1 MSALPFGVDISSYQG
16 ANINYDL
23 MKQKTKF
30 VAVRAGISW
39 GFEDPV
45 FAQSWQALKGH
56 NRIAYHVVYPSQDAI
71 RQADWCLD
79 IINRAGVDWRFDRI
93 ALDLELDQS
102 QTRARI
108 TQVTLDMMERLKS
121 ATGRYPLLYSRAS
134 WVDTYMT
141 VKDDRLKLGDWWL
154 ANYPPKGSA
163 PGVEHPGPPILPRG
177 ITSYLIHQTSE
188 TGIGKNVGLPS
199 GAIDTNRWN
208 GTLEDVQAYFG
219 LTEQEPE
226 PPVDP
231 PTDPEP
237 DPPTQPKAY
246 KATVTAN
253 VLNVRKAPQDIV
265 VGSLKRGAE
274 VEVLDEQDA
283 WRKLGHQLWVSGEWL
298 KRIANAPDPQPQPDL
313 VPYVLWGQRDARWAS
328 DRMGASNITLGQQ
341 GCLVTAV
348 ASVMASYGID
358 TDPKRYNGRLSSEG
372 GYLAPNLM
380 YWQMP
385 RIFWGVK
392 LTEYELFAGGTGW
405 QRSVDTILS
414 SRRPVLAMVDMIP
427 GGAFNQHWVT
437 IVGKRG
443 NDYIIT
449 DPWTADLVPLTRYEN
464 KIYRLAGY
472 SRD

>member
-1 MSALPFGVDISSYQG
+1 MKPIIDISAWQPPTH
-16 ANINYDL
+16 INYDRL
-23 MKQKTKF
+23 ANEVSGVILRVAYGTRADIHFATHYRELRARGVPIGAYHYIVEYKTVTEQITTAMTALGDRKLQLGF
-30 VAVRAGISW
+30 WVDVELEPNATPLRAVTAVAYTREIETRLGYKAGIYTSASMW
-39 GFEDPV
+39 RSIFGSSNPLSDRDLWV
-45 FAQSWQALKGH
+45 
-56 NRIAYHVVYPSQDAI
+56 AYY
-71 RQADWCLD
+71 
-79 IINRAGVDWRFDRI
+79 
-93 ALDLELDQS
+93 
-102 QTRARI
+102 T
-108 TQVTLDMMERLKS
+108 
-121 ATGRYPLLYSRAS
+121 TGN
-134 WVDTYMT
+134 T
-141 VKDDRLKLGDWWL
+141 
-154 ANYPPKGSA
+154 
-163 PGVEHPGPPILPRG
+163 PILPTG
-177 ITSYLIHQTSE
+177 WSTWKLWQHTSNGRLDGYAGDLD
-188 TGIGKNVGLPS
+188 V
-199 GAIDTNRWN
+199 NRYN
-208 GTLEDVQAYFG
+208 GTQADFDAWAG
-219 LTEQEPE
+219 NESEPI
-226 PPVDP
+226 DP

>member
-1 MSALPFGVDISSYQG
+1 MSALPFGIDISSYQG

-23 MKQKTKF
+23 MKRKTKF

-56 NRIAYHVVYPSQDAI
+56 NRIAYHVLYPSQDVTRQVDWLFDILSRAGFDPKTDRLAI
-71 RQADWCLD
+71 DIELWQGQTPQRVTEATTQMYDQITQRTGRKPIIYSAAWFVNPRMVVTPKLADADWW
-79 IINRAGVDWRFDRI
+79 I
-93 ALDLELDQS
+93 
-102 QTRARI
+102 
-108 TQVTLDMMERLKS
+108 
-121 ATGRYPLLYSRAS
+121 
-134 WVDTYMT
+134 
-141 VKDDRLKLGDWWL
+141 
-154 ANYPPKGSA
+154 ANYPPKGST
-163 PGVEHPGPPILPRG
+163 PGVEHPGPPLLPRG
-177 ITSYLIHQTSE
+177 VTKYLIHQTSE
-188 TGIGKNVGLPS
+188 TGIGRNFGLPS